1 MTQTTLGLCPA
12 SGDLQGFDTCF
23 LAKLQAVEAWIE

>member
-12 SGDLQGFDTCF
+12 SGDLQGFHTCF
-23 LAKLQAVEAWIE
+23 VAKLQAVEAGIE